1 MSLKETSFA
10 VRQNRKRIWRGKCPS
25 HPKAVAEA
33 IRKYAAGAAL
43 VVLETG
49 SLTTRFYRE
58 LAAEGLPAV
67 CIDARHAKAAL
78 ATAPNKTD
86 ANDADSLAVLAE
98 ACFFREV
105 RVKSFEAMRMR
116 ALIGG
121 RAELVGIST
130 KLSNQIRGLMKTLPR
145 RGKGRR
151 ADIRGQC
158 QNLARRAGSP
168 GGNPLALA

>member
-1 MSLKETSFA
+1 MVF
-10 VRQNRKRIWRGKCPS
+10 
-25 HPKAVAEA
+25 
-33 IRKYAAGAAL
+33 
-43 VVLETG
+43 ETG
-49 SLTTRFYRE
+49 SLATWFYRE

-130 KLSNQIRGLMKTLPR
+130 KLSDQIRGLMKTFGLVVAKGGGRIFEANVKTLLDGQEVLAAILLP
-145 RGKGRR
+145 
-151 ADIRGQC
+151 
-158 QNLARRAGSP
+158 L
-168 GGNPLALA
+168 LET